1 MQKALK
7 IWMSGLLF
15 SGVVFAEPDSVE
27 KIMNDL
33 SAYSAEGSA
42 VDRDEAPAADESSDS
57 VEWQAGIESDEVP
70 AAAGSSEPAEPSGV
84 EADDVPV
91 AQEPSAA
98 PADESVEWQAGFV
111 AEPVAETETPAGEVD
126 WDAEMEAS
134 RALFAQGEFVQ
145 AQKGFEKIL
154 NALPENKTAAL
165 YLRCLRERDH
175 RHARDAQLSAVDA
188 AWETEVVL
196 RSYPLSAAACRK
208 MALTDVQEVTDVR
221 ALFPQVSFPEGTS
234 ALFQPKRRILFVR
247 NTLENFEVIEATLD
261 ALNILKDESDVE
273 QIEIETRFVEV
284 SDGALEELGFQWNFN
299 DPVGVGA
306 DGTDLDIYDG
316 PGGLFADGLRGSP
329 SGSSPAL
336 PFSRVNELGD
346 TETRAA
352 AGAWNAFRFA
362 DTFNQFP
369 ADLRLQYQGSDPV
382 ELFISALDQQSGTD
396 VLSAPR
402 VLVED
407 GETAVIRVGER
418 HSFPEV
424 YEVDAD
430 EGNIAHVVYQD
441 FEEKLLGVEL
451 QVTPAVKEE
460 NIILELNPKIMELVS
475 WQNYQV
481 APEDSVYSYYQ
492 YHTTKLF
499 DHDPI
504 VARLP
509 VLKKR
514 AIETIV
520 TIADGS
526 TIGMGGLINE
536 RTEAFEDSVPLL
548 GRIPL
553 VGRLFRNEGERTVK
567 RNLLMFVTAKRIQ
580 PNGRANTSYSFE

>member
-15 SGVVFAEPDSVE
+15 SGVVFAEPDTIE
-27 KIMNDL
+27 KIMKDL
-33 SAYSAEGSA
+33 SAYAAEVSAADPAGGPAAEPPPAATPNESAERQAGTES
-42 VDRDEAPAADESSDS
+42 DEAPAVVDS
-57 VEWQAGIESDEVP
+57 A
-70 AAAGSSEPAEPSGV
+70 EPDEPSGL
-84 EADDVPV
+84 ESGDVPAV
-91 AQEPSAA
+91 EDSS
-98 PADESVEWQAGFV
+98 ESVEWQSGFV
-111 AEPVAETETPAGEVD
+111 AEPVEQTEPPAGEVD
-126 WDAEMEAS
+126 WDDEMQTS
-134 RALFAQGEFVQ
+134 RALFAQGQFVQ

-154 NALPENKTAAL
+154 KALPENKTAKM
-165 YLRCLRERDH
+165 YLRCLRERHH

-188 AWETEVVL
+188 AWETDVVL
-196 RSYPLSAAACRK
+196 RSYPLAEAATRK

-221 ALFPQVSFPEGTS
+221 ALFPLVSFPEGTS
-234 ALFQPKRRILFVR
+234 ALFHPKRQILFVR

-261 ALNILKDESDVE
+261 ALNILKDESDVD
-273 QIEIETRFVEV
+273 QIEIETKFVEV
-284 SDGALEELGFQWNFN
+284 SQGALEELGFQWNFS
-299 DPVGVGA
+299 DPVGVSGA
-306 DGTDLDIYDG
+306 GTDLDVYDG
-316 PGGLFADGLRGSP
+316 PGLFADALRGSP
-329 SGSSPAL
+329 SGSSPEL
-336 PFSRVNELGD
+336 PFSRVSELGD
-346 TETRAA
+346 TETAA
-352 AGAWNAFRFA
+352 ALGAWSAFRFE
-362 DTFNQFP
+362 DTFNQYP
-369 ADLRLQYQGSDPV
+369 ADIQLQYQGTDPV
-382 ELFISALDQQSGTD
+382 NVFISALDQQSGTD

-441 FEEKLLGVEL
+441 FEERLLGVEL
-451 QVTPAVKEE
+451 QVTPAVKDE
-460 NIILELNPKIMELVS
+460 NIVLELNPKIMELVS
-475 WQNYQV
+475 WQNYQI
-481 APEDSVYSYYQ
+481 APKNSVYNYYQ
-492 YHTTKLF
+492 DDTTKFF

-514 AIETIV
+514 AIDTIV

-536 RTEAFEDSVPLL
+536 RTEAFEDSVPVL

-580 PNGRANTSYSFE
+580 PNGRATTSFSFE